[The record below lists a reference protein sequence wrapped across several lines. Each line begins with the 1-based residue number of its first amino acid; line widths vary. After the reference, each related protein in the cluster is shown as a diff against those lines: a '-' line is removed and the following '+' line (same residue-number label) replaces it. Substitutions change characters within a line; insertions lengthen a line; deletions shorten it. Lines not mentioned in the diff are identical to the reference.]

1 MMVLNFKRILNEQYY
16 QQNDKVLIML
26 VIYEFFRQNK
36 SIFSE

>member
-16 QQNDKVLIML
+16 QQNDKVLIMV